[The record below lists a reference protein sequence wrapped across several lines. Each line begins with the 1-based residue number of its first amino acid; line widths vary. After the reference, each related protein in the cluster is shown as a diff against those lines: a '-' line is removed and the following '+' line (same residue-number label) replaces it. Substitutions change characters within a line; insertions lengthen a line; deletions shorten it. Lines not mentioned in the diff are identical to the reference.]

1 MSAQRSSMALP
12 REFIACDS
20 SSDAKSGGGFR
31 FLHAASIHNLLWP
44 HRSGHRS
51 TADGTNRVRAAHCKH
66 PCPCPT
72 RLRVRINIQQSAGDF
87 SSVDLH
93 PPTDIPTAGQLR
105 GVRATC
111 GSKDLLHSRIQR
123 TTTVTETSEQ
133 HRSRMRC
140 FSCLWRCILRAPFT
154 PILSDDTCDNFLV
167 QKCREARRA
176 SIYNLVGH
184 RQNANAFHPVRE
196 LV

>member
-105 GVRATC
+105 GVRAT
-111 GSKDLLHSRIQR
+111 SRLVQR
-123 TTTVTETSEQ
+123 KKSTANQ
-133 HRSRMRC
+133 ALPRSSRQTPI
-140 FSCLWRCILRAPFT
+140 FSCTGRSEKLNSTQSP
-154 PILSDDTCDNFLV
+154 SN
-167 QKCREARRA
+167 A
-176 SIYNLVGH
+176 S
-184 RQNANAFHPVRE
+184 
-196 LV
+196 